1 MLWAE
6 IHHLLLFVD
15 SQSIVNCCNFVKKYS
30 MLKPLISFDWA
41 VKRLLRNK
49 ANFGILEGFLSELLR
64 QDIKIDRILESEGNQ
79 EHEADKFNRV
89 DILAEDAQKQL
100 IIIEL
105 QNNRELD
112 YFQRMLFGV
121 SKAVTDYINLG
132 DEYLKVRKVYSVNI
146 VYFDLGQ
153 GNDYIY
159 HGTTHFMGLHTNEE
173 LLLSHRQQQLFLR
186 QAAGALFPEYY
197 VIKVNQFNNIAK
209 DTLDEWVFY
218 LKNGD
223 VKEGSRA
230 KGLDEVRSKLATD
243 QLGKEEKA
251 TYLRHLDN
259 LSHQKSVI
267 FTAKDEGI
275 VEGMAK
281 GMEKGIA
288 QGKAE
293 GIAEG
298 LLMVAKKMKR
308 NGEPIEKIMEI
319 TGLSQEQVE
328 AIGE

>member
-1 MLWAE
+1 
-6 IHHLLLFVD
+6 
-15 SQSIVNCCNFVKKYS
+15 

-49 ANFGILEGFLSELLR
+49 ANFGILEGFLSELLH
-64 QDIKIDRILESEGNQ
+64 QDIKIDRILESEGNR
-79 EHEADKFNRV
+79 ENEMEKFNRV

-105 QNNRELD
+105 QNNREVD

-121 SKAVTDYINLG
+121 SKAVTEYINIG
-132 DEYLKVRKVYSVNI
+132 DEYIKVRKVYSVNI

-159 HGTTHFMGLHTNEE
+159 HGSTHFTGMHTHEE
-173 LLLSHRQQQLFLR
+173 LMLSARQQQLFVR
-186 QAAGALFPEYY
+186 HAAGELFPEYY
-197 VIKVNQFNNIAK
+197 VIKVNQFNDIAK

-223 VKEGSRA
+223 IKEGSRA
-230 KGLDEVRSKLATD
+230 KGLDEVREKLSTD
-243 QLGKEEKA
+243 RLNKEDKA

-259 LSHQKSVI
+259 LSNQKSVI

-281 GMEKGIA
+281 GM
-288 QGKAE
+288 AE
-293 GIAEG
+293 GMAKGKSEG
-298 LLMVAKKMKR
+298 LLQVAMAMKA
-308 NGEPIEKIMEI
+308 NGEPIEKIMAF
-319 TGLSQEQVE
+319 TGLTKAQIEKSCEDDYKL
-328 AIGE
+328 

>member
-1 MLWAE
+1 
-6 IHHLLLFVD
+6 
-15 SQSIVNCCNFVKKYS
+15 

-49 ANFGILEGFLSELLR
+49 ANFGILEGFLSELLH
-64 QDIKIDRILESEGNQ
+64 QDIKIDRILESESNQ

-121 SKAVTDYINLG
+121 SKAVTEYINLG

-153 GNDYIY
+153 GTDYIY
-159 HGTTHFMGLHTNEE
+159 HGITHFTGMHTHEE
-173 LLLSHRQQQLFLR
+173 LMLSVRQQQLFLR
-186 QAAGALFPEYY
+186 QTAGALFPEYY
-197 VIKVNQFNNIAK
+197 VIRVNQFNDIAK

-223 VKEGSRA
+223 IKEGSRA
-230 KGLDEVRSKLATD
+230 KGLAEVRRKLTTG
-243 QLGKEEKA
+243 QLNKEDRA
-251 TYLRHLDN
+251 IYLRHLDN

-267 FTAKDEGI
+267 FTAKDEGV

-281 GMEKGIA
+281 GKAE
-288 QGKAE
+288 GKAE
-293 GIAEG
+293 GITEG
-298 LLMVAKKMKR
+298 LLLVAGNMKKT
-308 NGEPIEKIMEI
+308 GESIEKII
-319 TGLSQEQVE
+319 AFTGLTKEQIE
-328 AIGE
+328 NIAG

>member
-1 MLWAE
+1 
-6 IHHLLLFVD
+6 
-15 SQSIVNCCNFVKKYS
+15 

-49 ANFGILEGFLSELLR
+49 ANYGILEGFLSELLH

-79 EHEADKFNRV
+79 ENEMEKFNRV

-105 QNNRELD
+105 QNNREVD

-121 SKAVTDYINLG
+121 SKAVTEYINIG
-132 DEYLKVRKVYSVNI
+132 DEYIKVRKVYSVNI

-159 HGTTHFMGLHTNEE
+159 HGSTHFTGMHTHEE
-173 LLLSHRQQQLFLR
+173 LLLSARQQQLFVR
-186 QAAGALFPEYY
+186 HSAGELFPEYY
-197 VIKVNQFNNIAK
+197 VIKVNQFNDIAK

-223 VKEGSRA
+223 IKEGSRA
-230 KGLDEVRSKLATD
+230 KGLDEVRKKLTTD
-243 QLGKEEKA
+243 KLNKEDKA
-251 TYLRHLDN
+251 VYLRHLDN
-259 LSHQKSVI
+259 LSNQKSVI

-275 VEGMAK
+275 
-281 GMEKGIA
+281 
-288 QGKAE
+288 AE
-293 GIAEG
+293 GI
-298 LLMVAKKMKR
+298 LSVACKMKA
-308 NGEPIEKIMEI
+308 NGEPVEKIMVF
-319 TGLSQEQVE
+319 TGLSKEQIE
-328 AIGE
+328 NIPD

>member
-1 MLWAE
+1 
-6 IHHLLLFVD
+6 
-15 SQSIVNCCNFVKKYS
+15 

-49 ANFGILEGFLSELLR
+49 ANFGILEGFLSELLH
-64 QDIKIDRILESEGNQ
+64 QDIKIDRILESEGNR
-79 EHEADKFNRV
+79 ENEMEKFNRV

-105 QNNRELD
+105 QNNREVD

-121 SKAVTDYINLG
+121 SKAVTEYINIG
-132 DEYLKVRKVYSVNI
+132 DEYIKVRKVYSVNI

-159 HGTTHFMGLHTNEE
+159 HGSTHFTGMHTHEE
-173 LLLSHRQQQLFLR
+173 LMLSARQQQLFVR
-186 QAAGALFPEYY
+186 HAAGELFPEYY
-197 VIKVNQFNNIAK
+197 VIKVNQFNDIAK

-223 VKEGSRA
+223 IKEGSRA
-230 KGLDEVRSKLATD
+230 KGLDEVREKLSTD
-243 QLGKEEKA
+243 RLNKEDKA

-259 LSHQKSVI
+259 LSNQKSVI

-275 VEGMAK
+275 VEGLAKGKAEGMAK
-281 GMEKGIA
+281 GMEEGMA
-288 QGKAE
+288 RGKS
-293 GIAEG
+293 EG
-298 LLMVAKKMKR
+298 LLQVAMAMKA
-308 NGEPIEKIMEI
+308 NGEPIEKIMGF
-319 TGLSQEQVE
+319 TGLTKAQIAELSKTPQ
-328 AIGE
+328 

>member
-1 MLWAE
+1 
-6 IHHLLLFVD
+6 
-15 SQSIVNCCNFVKKYS
+15 

-49 ANFGILEGFLSELLR
+49 ANFGILEGFLSELLH

-79 EHEADKFNRV
+79 ESEMEKFNRV

-105 QNNRELD
+105 QNNREVD
-112 YFQRMLFGV
+112 YFQRMLFGA
-121 SKAVTDYINLG
+121 SKAVTEYINIG
-132 DEYLKVRKVYSVNI
+132 EEYIKVRKVYSVNI

-159 HGTTHFMGLHTNEE
+159 HGSTHFTGVHTHEE
-173 LLLSHRQQQLFLR
+173 LLLSARQQQLFVR
-186 QAAGALFPEYY
+186 HAAGELFPEYY
-197 VIKVNQFNNIAK
+197 VIKVNQFNDIAK

-223 VKEGSRA
+223 IKEGSRA
-230 KGLDEVRSKLATD
+230 KGLDEVRKKLTTD
-243 QLGKEEKA
+243 RLNKEDKA

-259 LSHQKSVI
+259 LSNQKSVI
-267 FTAKDEGI
+267 FTAKDD
-275 VEGMAK
+275 
-281 GMEKGIA
+281 
-288 QGKAE
+288 

-298 LLMVAKKMKR
+298 ILRVARKMKA
-308 NGEPIEKIMEI
+308 NGEPIGKIMAF
-319 TGLSQEQVE
+319 TGLSKEQIADIPE
-328 AIGE
+328 

>member
-1 MLWAE
+1 
-6 IHHLLLFVD
+6 
-15 SQSIVNCCNFVKKYS
+15 

-49 ANFGILEGFLSELLR
+49 ANFGILEGFLSELLH
-64 QDIKIDRILESEGNQ
+64 QDISIDRILESEGNQ
-79 EHEADKFNRV
+79 ENEMEKFNRV

-105 QNNRELD
+105 QNNREVD

-121 SKAVTDYINLG
+121 SKAVTEYINIG
-132 DEYLKVRKVYSVNI
+132 DEYIKVRKVYSVNI

-159 HGTTHFMGLHTNEE
+159 HGSTHFTGMHTHEE
-173 LLLSHRQQQLFLR
+173 LMLSARQQQLFVR
-186 QAAGALFPEYY
+186 HAAGELFPEYY
-197 VIKVNQFNNIAK
+197 VIKVNQFNDIAK

-223 VKEGSRA
+223 IKEGSRA
-230 KGLDEVRSKLATD
+230 KGLDEVREKLSTD
-243 QLGKEEKA
+243 RLNKEDKA

-259 LSHQKSVI
+259 LSNQKSVI

-275 VEGMAK
+275 VEGLAK
-281 GMEKGIA
+281 GKS
-288 QGKAE
+288 
-293 GIAEG
+293 EG
-298 LLMVAKKMKR
+298 LLQVAMAMKA
-308 NGEPIEKIMEI
+308 NGEPIEKIMGF
-319 TGLSQEQVE
+319 TGLTKAQIAELSKTPQ
-328 AIGE
+328 

>member
-1 MLWAE
+1 
-6 IHHLLLFVD
+6 
-15 SQSIVNCCNFVKKYS
+15 

-49 ANFGILEGFLSELLR
+49 ANFGILEGFLSELLH
-64 QDIKIDRILESEGNQ
+64 QDISIDRILESEGNQ
-79 EHEADKFNRV
+79 ENEMEKFNRV

-105 QNNRELD
+105 QNNREVD

-121 SKAVTDYINLG
+121 SKAVTEYINIG
-132 DEYLKVRKVYSVNI
+132 DEYIKVRKVYSVNI

-159 HGTTHFMGLHTNEE
+159 HGSTHFTGMHTHEE
-173 LLLSHRQQQLFLR
+173 LMLSARQQQLFVR
-186 QAAGALFPEYY
+186 HAAGELFPEYY
-197 VIKVNQFNNIAK
+197 VIKVNQFNDIAK

-223 VKEGSRA
+223 IKEGSRA
-230 KGLDEVRSKLATD
+230 KGLDEVREKLSTD
-243 QLGKEEKA
+243 RLNKEDKA

-259 LSHQKSVI
+259 LSNQKSVI

-281 GMEKGIA
+281 GM
-288 QGKAE
+288 AE
-293 GIAEG
+293 GMAKGKSEG
-298 LLMVAKKMKR
+298 LLQVAMAMKA
-308 NGEPIEKIMEI
+308 NGEPIEKIMAF
-319 TGLSQEQVE
+319 TGLTKAQIEKSCEDDYKL
-328 AIGE
+328 

>member
-1 MLWAE
+1 
-6 IHHLLLFVD
+6 
-15 SQSIVNCCNFVKKYS
+15 

-64 QDIKIDRILESEGNQ
+64 QDIKIERILESEGNQ
-79 EHEADKFNRV
+79 ENESDKFNRV
-89 DILAEDAQKQL
+89 DILAEDSKKQL
-100 IIIEL
+100 VIIEL

-121 SKAVTDYINLG
+121 SKAVTEYINLG
-132 DEYLKVRKVYSVNI
+132 EEYLKVRKVYSVNI

-153 GNDYIY
+153 GNDYVY
-159 HGTTHFMGLHTNEE
+159 HGTTRFTGLHTHEE
-173 LLLSHRQQQLFLR
+173 LMLSHRQQQIFLR
-186 QAAGALFPEYY
+186 QTAGEIFPEYY
-197 VIKVNQFNNIAK
+197 VIRVNQFNDIAK
-209 DTLDEWVFY
+209 DTLDEWIFY

-223 VKEGSRA
+223 IKEGSRA
-230 KGLDEVRSKLATD
+230 KGLAEVREKLATD
-243 QLGKEEKA
+243 RLNKEDKA

-281 GMEKGIA
+281 GMAK
-288 QGKAE
+288 GKAE
-293 GIAEG
+293 GITEG
-298 LLMVAKKMKR
+298 LLMVARNMKK
-308 NGEPIEKIMEI
+308 NGEPVEKIMAF
-319 TGLSQEQVE
+319 TGLNKEQIE
-328 AIGE
+328 NFD

>member
-1 MLWAE
+1 
-6 IHHLLLFVD
+6 
-15 SQSIVNCCNFVKKYS
+15 

-49 ANFGILEGFLSELLR
+49 ANFGILEGFLSELLH
-64 QDIKIDRILESEGNQ
+64 QDIKIDRILESEGNR
-79 EHEADKFNRV
+79 ENEMEKFNRV

-105 QNNRELD
+105 QNNREVD

-121 SKAVTDYINLG
+121 SKAVTEYINIG
-132 DEYLKVRKVYSVNI
+132 DEYIKVCKVYSVNI

-159 HGTTHFMGLHTNEE
+159 HGSTHFTGMHTHEE
-173 LLLSHRQQQLFLR
+173 LMLSARQQQLFVR
-186 QAAGALFPEYY
+186 HAAGELFPEYY
-197 VIKVNQFNNIAK
+197 VIKVNQFNDIAK

-223 VKEGSRA
+223 IKEGSRA
-230 KGLDEVRSKLATD
+230 KGLDEVREKLSTD
-243 QLGKEEKA
+243 RLNKEDKA

-259 LSHQKSVI
+259 LSNQKSVI

-281 GMEKGIA
+281 GM
-288 QGKAE
+288 AE
-293 GIAEG
+293 GMAKGKSEG
-298 LLMVAKKMKR
+298 LLQVAMAMKA
-308 NGEPIEKIMEI
+308 NGEPIEKIMAF
-319 TGLSQEQVE
+319 TGLTKAQIEKSCEDDYKL
-328 AIGE
+328 

>member
-1 MLWAE
+1 
-6 IHHLLLFVD
+6 
-15 SQSIVNCCNFVKKYS
+15 

-49 ANFGILEGFLSELLR
+49 ANFGILEGFLSELLH

-79 EHEADKFNRV
+79 ENEMEKFNRV

-105 QNNRELD
+105 QNNREVD

-121 SKAVTDYINLG
+121 SKAVTEYINIG
-132 DEYLKVRKVYSVNI
+132 DEYIKVRKVYSVNI

-159 HGTTHFMGLHTNEE
+159 HGSTHFTGMHTHEE
-173 LLLSHRQQQLFLR
+173 LLLSARQQQLFVR
-186 QAAGALFPEYY
+186 HTAGELFPEYY
-197 VIKVNQFNNIAK
+197 VIKVNQFNDIAK

-223 VKEGSRA
+223 IKEGSRA
-230 KGLDEVRSKLATD
+230 KGLDEVRKKLTTDRLSKED
-243 QLGKEEKA
+243 KA
-251 TYLRHLDN
+251 VYLRHLDN
-259 LSHQKSVI
+259 LSNQKSVI
-267 FTAKDEGI
+267 FTAKDEGL

-281 GMEKGIA
+281 GLAK
-288 QGKAE
+288 GKAE
-293 GIAEG
+293 GFSEG
-298 LLMVAKKMKR
+298 ILLVARNMKK
-308 NGEPIEKIMEI
+308 NGEPVEKIIEF
-319 TGLSQEQVE
+319 TGLSKEQI
-328 AIGE
+328 ADIPD

>member
-1 MLWAE
+1 
-6 IHHLLLFVD
+6 
-15 SQSIVNCCNFVKKYS
+15 

-49 ANFGILEGFLSELLR
+49 ANFGILEGFLSELLH
-64 QDIKIDRILESEGNQ
+64 QDISIDRILESEGNQ
-79 EHEADKFNRV
+79 ENEMEKFNRV

-105 QNNRELD
+105 QNNREVD

-121 SKAVTDYINLG
+121 SKAVTEYINIG
-132 DEYLKVRKVYSVNI
+132 DEYIKVRKVYSVNI

-159 HGTTHFMGLHTNEE
+159 HGSTHFTGMHTHEE
-173 LLLSHRQQQLFLR
+173 LMLSARQQQLFVR
-186 QAAGALFPEYY
+186 HAAGELFPEYY
-197 VIKVNQFNNIAK
+197 VIKVNQFNDIAK

-223 VKEGSRA
+223 IKEGSRA
-230 KGLDEVRSKLATD
+230 KGLDEVREKLSTD
-243 QLGKEEKA
+243 RLNKEDKA

-259 LSHQKSVI
+259 LSNQKSVI

-281 GMEKGIA
+281 GM
-288 QGKAE
+288 AE
-293 GIAEG
+293 GMAKGKSEG
-298 LLMVAKKMKR
+298 LLQVAMAMKA
-308 NGEPIEKIMEI
+308 NGEPIEKIMAF
-319 TGLSQEQVE
+319 TGLTKAQIADLSKTPQ
-328 AIGE
+328 

>member
-1 MLWAE
+1 
-6 IHHLLLFVD
+6 
-15 SQSIVNCCNFVKKYS
+15 
-30 MLKPLISFDWA
+30 MLKPFISFDWA

-79 EHEADKFNRV
+79 EHEDDKFNRV

-121 SKAVTDYINLG
+121 SKAITEYINLG

-159 HGTTHFMGLHTNEE
+159 HGVTHFTGMHTHEE
-173 LLLSHRQQQLFLR
+173 LMLSTRQQQLFMR
-186 QAAGALFPEYY
+186 SAAGALFPEYY
-197 VIKVNQFNNIAK
+197 VIRVNQFNDVAK

-223 VKEGSRA
+223 IKEGSLA
-230 KGLDEVRSKLATD
+230 KGLSEVRSKLTTGR
-243 QLGKEEKA
+243 LTNEERA
-251 TYLRHLDN
+251 TYMRHLDN

-267 FTAKDEGI
+267 FTAKDEG
-275 VEGMAK
+275 
-281 GMEKGIA
+281 
-288 QGKAE
+288 KAE
-293 GIAEG
+293 GRVEG
-298 LLMVAKKMKR
+298 LLLVARNMKKT
-308 NGEPIEKIMEI
+308 GEPIEKII
-319 TGLSQEQVE
+319 AFTGLTKEQIENLVD
-328 AIGE
+328 